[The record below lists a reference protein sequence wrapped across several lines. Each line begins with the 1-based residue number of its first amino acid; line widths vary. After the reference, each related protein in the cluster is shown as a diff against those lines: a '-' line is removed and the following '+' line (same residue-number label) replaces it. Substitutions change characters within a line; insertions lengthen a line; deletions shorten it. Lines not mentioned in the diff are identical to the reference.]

1 MYPAQ
6 TEEKDEQLGP
16 YKVRIAKDAPLANG
30 EFPLVV
36 FSHGD
41 GSTPFALSY
50 HLSVSCS

>member
-6 TEEKDEQLGP
+6 TEEKD
-16 YKVRIAKDAPLANG
+16 G